1 MLVICGTLDQTVQLK
16 NSSQKICRPSVAR
29 LSTDSSPTDDQ
40 QSGGRQNKTNSGLL
54 KKTDTQTISFSLMI
68 EYELSRKFYHR
79 PTALL

>member
-1 MLVICGTLDQTVQLK
+1 MLVICGTWDQTVQLK
-16 NSSQKICRPSVAR
+16 NSSQKICHI
-29 LSTDSSPTDDQ
+29 
-40 QSGGRQNKTNSGLL
+40 KTNSGLL